1 MAKAKKVATPSTPAA
16 EGEVITA
23 GATTGEAVA
32 AAAVERAAKDTKN
45 DVTRPAV
52 NTKTG
57 LVWVIADRLSAAAK
71 APAERKAVMEQC
83 KEEGVNEATAAT
95 QYGRWRKYYG
105 LKGAPKAVKIVD
117 GEAPPAATVE

>member
-1 MAKAKKVATPSTPAA
+1 MAKAKKEVAVA

-23 GATTGEAVA
+23 GTVSGEDVA
-32 AAAVERAAKDTKN
+32 AAAVAREAKDTKN
-45 DVTRPAV
+45 DVTRPAI

-71 APAERKAVMEQC
+71 APIDRKSVMEQC
-83 KEEGVNEATAAT
+83 REEGVNEATAAT